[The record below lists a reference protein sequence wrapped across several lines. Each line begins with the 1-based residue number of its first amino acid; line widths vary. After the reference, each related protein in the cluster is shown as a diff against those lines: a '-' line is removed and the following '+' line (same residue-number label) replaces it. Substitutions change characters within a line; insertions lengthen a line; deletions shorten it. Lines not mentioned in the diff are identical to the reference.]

1 MFIKGTK
8 YHNVP
13 EDIEYMSV
21 SYGEDKKLSV
31 GVSEFL
37 SNYNTSV
44 IVYLT
49 ESEYNYD
56 DKTKAKIS
64 VYEKKIT

>member
-1 MFIKGTK
+1 MYLKILNICLFHMVKI
-8 YHNVP
+8 
-13 EDIEYMSV
+13 
-21 SYGEDKKLSV
+21 KKLSV